1 MVLPGPTRRVIL
13 PTRHPLCQ
21 VGIFGSV
28 TVAQRNGDTEAA
40 EFFSRNRT
48 PRLVIG
54 VVMSVALVVAYLFG
68 IQSYR
73 SGLSQALPVQNPAA
87 GGVSLVIVPEGVA
100 PDEQELP
107 VRVLVFPSAEL
118 LDADGLLK
126 RALEVRIQPALSG
139 QSIVFPAGKVTAPQ
153 SAVLPTAG
161 TVQYYP
167 FDTYVV
173 AAEVQ
178 VTAGVADAAE
188 PVPTQMSLFFRV
200 PGWSAQGTSVRPS
213 VGVSSAVMSTE
224 LWRNGSTKSIAL
236 LLLLLMVVLATVAI
250 LVTGSVTRG
259 GMALELS
266 VASWLTALLFAL
278 IPLRGFFPGDP
289 PLGSW
294 MDILVFFWVELIL
307 MVSVAAVV
315 TTILMR
321 ARDVR
326 RHPVLTSDF
335 VARSRALP
343 ADGRRRCPC
352 GTPAQRFRHRSASRS

>member
-1 MVLPGPTRRVIL
+1 M
-13 PTRHPLCQ
+13 
-21 VGIFGSV
+21 FGSV
-28 TVAQRNGDTEAA
+28 TVGQRNGDTEAA

-54 VVMSVALVVAYLFG
+54 VVISVALVVAYLFG

-73 SGLSQALPVQNPAA
+73 SGLSQALPPPNPAA
-87 GGVSLVIVPEGVA
+87 GGVSVVIVPEGVA

-107 VRVLVFPSAEL
+107 VRVLVFPSPEL
-118 LDADGLLK
+118 LDDDSLL
-126 RALEVRIQPALSG
+126 RLPLEVRIQPALSG
-139 QSIVFPAGKVTAPQ
+139 QSIVFPAGQATAPH

-188 PVPTQMSLFFRV
+188 PVPTQASLFFRV
-200 PGWSAQGTSVRPS
+200 PGWSALRTSVRPS
-213 VGVSSAVMSTE
+213 VGASSAVMSTE

-236 LLLLLMVVLATVAI
+236 LLLMLMVVLAAIAI

-266 VASWLTALLFAL
+266 VASWLTALLFAF
-278 IPLRGFFPGDP
+278 IPLRGFFPGSP

-326 RHPVLTSDF
+326 RHPVQIS
-335 VARSRALP
+335 ALP
-343 ADGRRRCPC
+343 IGPTPSPLMVDAVPAGHQHSGSGADAHSGPE
-352 GTPAQRFRHRSASRS
+352 AQPGHGV

>member
-1 MVLPGPTRRVIL
+1 M
-13 PTRHPLCQ
+13 
-21 VGIFGSV
+21 
-28 TVAQRNGDTEAA
+28 TVSQRSRDAEAA
-40 EFFSRNRT
+40 EFFGRNRV

-54 VVMSVALVVAYLFG
+54 VVMSVALVIAYLFG

-73 SGLSQALPVQNPAA
+73 SGLSQALPAQNPAP
-87 GGVSLVIVPEGVA
+87 GGVSVVIVPEGVS

-118 LDADGLLK
+118 LDDDALL
-126 RALEVRIQPALSG
+126 RLPLEVRIQPALSG
-139 QSIVFPAGKVTAPQ
+139 QTIVFPAGKPTAPQ

-161 TVQYYP
+161 TVQEYP
-167 FDTYVV
+167 FDRYVV
-173 AAEVQ
+173 YAEVQ
-178 VTAGVADAAE
+178 VTAGAADSAAPVA
-188 PVPTQMSLFFRV
+188 TQTSLFFRV
-200 PGWSAQGTSVRPS
+200 PGWSAVKTSTRPS
-213 VGVSSAVMSTE
+213 VGASEAELSTE

-236 LLLLLMVVLATVAI
+236 LLLLLMVVLAAIAI

-315 TTILMR
+315 TTILLR
-321 ARDVR
+321 ARDAR
-326 RHPVLTSDF
+326 RHSAPPLDGSTSPAAVGHRPVHSGHPGNDGHPGHAGHAAG
-335 VARSRALP
+335 VGP
-343 ADGRRRCPC
+343 APGD
-352 GTPAQRFRHRSASRS
+352 SAGPHGS